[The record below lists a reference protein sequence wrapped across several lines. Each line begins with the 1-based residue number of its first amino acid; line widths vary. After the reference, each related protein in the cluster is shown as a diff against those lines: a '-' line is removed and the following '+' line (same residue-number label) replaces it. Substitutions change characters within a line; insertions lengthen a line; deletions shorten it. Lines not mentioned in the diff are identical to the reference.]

1 MQLLSIWHRRL
12 SRTWRAIAASPE
24 LQVALA
30 DLLREGRVFDSGF
43 PSDGNPLAM
52 AYLQGKRDLALR
64 CFKLAHMPP
73 EQAQALAGEYKER
86 FYDNAS

>member
-12 SRTWRAIAASPE
+12 SRAWRAIAASPE

-64 CFKLAHMPP
+64 CFKLSRMMPG
-73 EQAQALAGEYKER
+73 EASALDGEGKER
-86 FYDNAS
+86 FYDTAS